1 MQDAK
6 DKSFASFDEATAS
19 VHEELS
25 LGNDLNEFFVDL
37 ESSPV
42 ELLDDRKEF
51 EKKDDEPEDL
61 ADIDLS
67 PGAIDKSND
76 SVRVYLREM
85 GMVPLLTRE
94 GEIELAKRIERGQ
107 SAVLKALS
115 RSQLVV
121 QIILD
126 TKRNVERDLLPILEV
141 MQAPETSNL
150 SEEPVPCDDLKEQF
164 FGCVLELDKLYR
176 KSQLTSQK
184 LLAV

>member
-1 MQDAK
+1 MQDGN
-6 DKSFASFDEATAS
+6 DKSFTSFDEASAS
-19 VHEELS
+19 VNEELS
-25 LGNDLNEFFVDL
+25 LGTDLNDFFVDL

-42 ELLDDRKEF
+42 ELLEDRKEF
-51 EKKDDEPEDL
+51 EKKDEDSEDL

-115 RSQLVV
+115 RSHLVV
-121 QIILD
+121 QLIID
-126 TKRNVERDLLPILEV
+126 TKQNIERRDSRL
-141 MQAPETSNL
+141 
-150 SEEPVPCDDLKEQF
+150 
-164 FGCVLELDKLYR
+164 
-176 KSQLTSQK
+176 
-184 LLAV
+184 